1 LRLPELL
8 SKWMFPMGNSERDAG
23 TASERPA
30 PIHTFYSASSWIEG
44 AAVDQLKTVAAM
56 GGVMAV
62 AAFPDLHPGKF
73 GPVGSAILSDRI
85 HTHLIGNDIGCG
97 MTLFALDLP
106 ARKLRLDKASGK
118 LRALEGPW
126 DGPVSERLEE
136 NDLAEDQ
143 HSSGLGTIGGGNHFC
158 EVQMI
163 SEVLDDAD
171 LAALGLD
178 KGGLVLLVHS
188 GSRSLGAS
196 VFSAFSADHTGLDP
210 ASETAQDYLAEHD
223 KAVAFA
229 RLNRQI
235 IAERA
240 AEALRTDLRLI
251 SDAPHN
257 LIERHG
263 DAFLHRKGAAKADEG
278 PVPLAGSRDTLS
290 YLVRPTGSDPA
301 SLSSLAHGSGRKYD
315 RGSMTG
321 RAGMK
326 KSERNALERTSF
338 GGYVVCEDRQLL
350 IEEAPIAY
358 KPSTQ
363 VLDDL
368 VTARLAMPIAAL
380 TPLLTFKKAKQEV
393 PENRGRTWA
402 RPKARRHRR

>member
-1 LRLPELL
+1 MDVPNGQFR
-8 SKWMFPMGNSERDAG
+8 KGCRNRERAAG
-23 TASERPA
+23 THPYVLFRLVLDRGRGGRPTENRCG
-30 PIHTFYSASSWIEG
+30 HGRRDGGGRFSRSS
-44 AAVDQLKTVAAM
+44 
-56 GGVMAV
+56 
-62 AAFPDLHPGKF
+62 PGKF

-196 VFSAFSADHTGLDP
+196 VSAPSARITP
-210 ASETAQDYLAEHD
+210 ASTRRPKRPQDYLAEHD

-251 SDAPHN
+251 SDAP
-257 LIERHG
+257 
-263 DAFLHRKGAAKADEG
+263 
-278 PVPLAGSRDTLS
+278 
-290 YLVRPTGSDPA
+290 
-301 SLSSLAHGSGRKYD
+301 
-315 RGSMTG
+315 
-321 RAGMK
+321 
-326 KSERNALERTSF
+326 
-338 GGYVVCEDRQLL
+338 
-350 IEEAPIAY
+350 
-358 KPSTQ
+358 
-363 VLDDL
+363 
-368 VTARLAMPIAAL
+368 L
-380 TPLLTFKKAKQEV
+380 T
-393 PENRGRTWA
+393 
-402 RPKARRHRR
+402 